1 MSYLARKINAKDYLG
16 SLALERNRGLGV
28 SVVDVDR
35 GVTFTTPAQEYI
47 WRGKKKQ
54 ALAEEMRVLYVALTR
69 ARERL
74 VLSGTVKDL
83 EKNRERWT
91 KLAEAARPD
100 DTRPGLKRLTAHQM
114 NISAPGGLMDWIGAA
129 LTLNPE
135 VCRLHPIAHDSN
147 VPLLSLRLV
156 EKEETGTWHLP
167 NRDGQGVPP
176 KETIAQEQ
184 PDPATPRQA
193 AQAAMERIEWVY
205 PHTSLTHIPARM
217 TTSDLK
223 RRTESLEADS
233 GERLARVLRPFEG
246 LRNPFAETHTA
257 APDTSNGAERGIAT
271 HLVLQHVNLLER
283 LDYVGVSAQVDRM
296 MDRGLLTETQREW
309 VNLASVAEFFAS
321 ELGRRVLAQPLDRVW
336 RETPFVLGL
345 SPSLV
350 DLPDSAEYDETERI
364 RVQGVLDCLIE
375 EDDGL
380 VLIDYKTDR
389 IPPEALLARA
399 TYYRPQ
405 IRLYARAV
413 EAIYPKP
420 LKEGFLYF
428 LHLGAAVP
436 VWPEPYNMD

>member
-1 MSYLARKINAKDYLG
+1 
-16 SLALERNRGLGV
+16 
-28 SVVDVDR
+28 
-35 GVTFTTPAQEYI
+35 
-47 WRGKKKQ
+47 
-54 ALAEEMRVLYVALTR
+54 
-69 ARERL
+69 
-74 VLSGTVKDL
+74 
-83 EKNRERWT
+83 
-91 KLAEAARPD
+91 
-100 DTRPGLKRLTAHQM
+100 
-114 NISAPGGLMDWIGAA
+114 
-129 LTLNPE
+129 
-135 VCRLHPIAHDSN
+135 
-147 VPLLSLRLV
+147 V
-156 EKEETGTWHLP
+156 EKEETETWRLP
-167 NRDGQGVPP
+167 NRDGQCVPP

-184 PDPATPRQA
+184 PDAATARQA

-205 PHTSLTHIPARM
+205 PHTSLTRIPARM

-246 LRNPFAETHTA
+246 LRNPFAETHTT

-271 HLVLQHVNLLER
+271 HLVLQHVNLLEK

-309 VNLASVAEFFAS
+309 VNLESVAEFFAS
-321 ELGRRVLAQPLDRVW
+321 ELGRRLLAQPLDRVW

-350 DLPDSAEYDETERI
+350 GLPDSAGYDETERI

-375 EDDGL
+375 EDDGF

-389 IPPEALLARA
+389 IPPEALRART

>member
-1 MSYLARKINAKDYLG
+1 
-16 SLALERNRGLGV
+16 
-28 SVVDVDR
+28 
-35 GVTFTTPAQEYI
+35 
-47 WRGKKKQ
+47 
-54 ALAEEMRVLYVALTR
+54 
-69 ARERL
+69 
-74 VLSGTVKDL
+74 
-83 EKNRERWT
+83 
-91 KLAEAARPD
+91 
-100 DTRPGLKRLTAHQM
+100 
-114 NISAPGGLMDWIGAA
+114 
-129 LTLNPE
+129 
-135 VCRLHPIAHDSN
+135 
-147 VPLLSLRLV
+147 
-156 EKEETGTWHLP
+156 
-167 NRDGQGVPP
+167 
-176 KETIAQEQ
+176 
-184 PDPATPRQA
+184 
-193 AQAAMERIEWVY
+193 
-205 PHTSLTHIPARM
+205 
-217 TTSDLK
+217 
-223 RRTESLEADS
+223 
-233 GERLARVLRPFEG
+233 
-246 LRNPFAETHTA
+246 
-257 APDTSNGAERGIAT
+257 
-271 HLVLQHVNLLER
+271 VNLLER